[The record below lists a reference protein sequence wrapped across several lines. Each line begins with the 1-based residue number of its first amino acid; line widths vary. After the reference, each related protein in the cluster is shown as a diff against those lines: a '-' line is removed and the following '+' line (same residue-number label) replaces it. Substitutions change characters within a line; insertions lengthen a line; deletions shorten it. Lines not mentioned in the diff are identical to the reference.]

1 MPDEPSQSFFSNL
14 KNLFSSN
21 KNTAEAA
28 KLTVPEDERIE
39 ELIENVLSIKDSVVK
54 EIMIPKVNI
63 SSITESA
70 SLEQVYSVVND
81 TKHSRYPVFNKEK
94 DKVIGILHVKD
105 MLGSIKENAFSL
117 SSILREAKHIPESQS
132 VTSLLEDFKK
142 DRAHLAIVLDEYG
155 VISGL
160 ITIEDILEEIVGE
173 IEDEFY
179 EEKNNEIIKINDKEF
194 IVSSTIEK
202 EKFEE
207 FFSIHLNCPE
217 VETLGGFM
225 LKEIGHL
232 PKVGEKI
239 QVDYL
244 EMIVTSADQRKI
256 KKITVRK
263 VE

>member
-28 KLTVPEDERIE
+28 KHTEPEDERIE

-63 SSITESA
+63 SSITESD

-142 DRAHLAIVLDEYG
+142 DKAHLAIVLDEYG

-207 FFSIHLNCPE
+207 FFSIPI
-217 VETLGGFM
+217 
-225 LKEIGHL
+225 KL
-232 PKVGEKI
+232 P
-239 QVDYL
+239 
-244 EMIVTSADQRKI
+244 
-256 KKITVRK
+256 
-263 VE
+263 

>member
-1 MPDEPSQSFFSNL
+1 MSDEPSQSFFLKL
-14 KNLFSSN
+14 KNLFSLSKDSEEVV
-21 KNTAEAA
+21 KNTE
-28 KLTVPEDERIE
+28 TEDERIE
-39 ELIENVLSIKDSVVK
+39 ELIENVLNIKDSIVK

-63 SSITESA
+63 SFLTESD
-70 SLEQVYSVVND
+70 SLENVYSVVND
-81 TKHSRYPVFNKEK
+81 TKHSRYPVFNSDK
-94 DKVIGILHVKD
+94 DKVTGILHVKD
-105 MLGSIKENAFSL
+105 MLGSVEGKFNL
-117 SSILREAKHIPESQS
+117 NTILREAKHVPESQS

-142 DRAHLAIVLDEYG
+142 DRVHLAIVLDEYG
-155 VISGL
+155 VLSGL

-207 FFSIHLNCPE
+207 FFSFQLNCPD
-217 VETLGGFM
+217 VETLGGFV

-239 QVDYL
+239 QVDSL

-256 KKITVRK
+256 KKITVRR
-263 VE
+263 VD